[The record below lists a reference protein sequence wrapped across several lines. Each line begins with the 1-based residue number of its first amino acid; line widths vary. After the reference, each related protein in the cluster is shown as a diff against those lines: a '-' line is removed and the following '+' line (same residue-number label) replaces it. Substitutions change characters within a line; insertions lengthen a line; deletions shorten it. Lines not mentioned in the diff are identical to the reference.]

1 MKKIY
6 LDHSATTP
14 VDEKVLNKMLPY
26 FSDIYGNSS
35 SLHSFG
41 REAVLAVD
49 KSRKQIADF
58 LNCDFSEIFFT
69 SGATESNN
77 LAIFGLINSFLAR
90 GFKKPHIITTEI
102 EHPAVLE
109 PIERLFRDGLIELTY
124 LKPNKKGIVDAND
137 LLEEVRENTLLV
149 SVMHVNSEVGAIQPI
164 RAIGKNV
171 KKINERKLRDWQKK
185 RVSERGE
192 RPQQIYFHT
201 DATQAIN
208 YLNSDVSWNYVDIL
222 SMSAHKIY
230 GPKGVGILY
239 VKTGIPIRAVQ
250 LGGHQEM
257 DKRSGTLNVSGIVG
271 MGEAVSLLTEKNID
285 KNNKKIAELRN
296 IFADGVLKSVPGAN
310 LTTNREKSVPSHA
323 HFIFPGIEGES
334 ILIALDLEGVAV
346 STGSACASARLEAS
360 SVLLAMGV
368 KKEIAH
374 SSIRFTFG
382 KNNTEAEVKRV
393 LKVLTPI
400 IKRLK
405 KMAPDL
411 PNIDI
416 S

>member
-1 MKKIY
+1 MSIY

-14 VDEKVLNKMLPY
+14 LDKKVLEKMIPY
-26 FSDIYGNSS
+26 FTEVYGNASS
-35 SLHSFG
+35 IHSFG
-41 REAVLAVD
+41 RSAVLAVD
-49 KSRKQIADF
+49 NARKQIATY
-58 LNCDFSEIFFT
+58 LNCDFSEIYFT
-69 SGATESNN
+69 SGSTESNN
-77 LAIFGLINSFLAR
+77 LAVFGLVNSSLAR
-90 GFKKPHIITTEI
+90 GLKKPHIITTKI

-109 PIERLFRDGLIELTY
+109 PIERLVRDGLIEASY
-124 LKPNKKGIVDAND
+124 LKPDKDGIVNAND
-137 LLEEVRENTLLV
+137 IKKLVQDNTILV
-149 SVMHVNSEVGAIQPI
+149 SVLHVNSEVGAIQPI
-164 RAIGKNV
+164 REIGKNI
-171 KKINERKLRDWQKK
+171 KKINERRLKDWQNA

-208 YLNSDVSWNYVDIL
+208 FLNSDVAWNYVDML

-230 GPKGVGILY
+230 GPKGVGALY
-239 VKTGIPIRAVQ
+239 IKTGIPIRAVQ

-257 DKRSGTLNVSGIVG
+257 DKRSGTLNVSGIIG
-271 MGEAVSLLTEKNID
+271 MGEAVAQLTEKNIE
-285 KNNKKIAELRN
+285 KNNKKIAKLRN
-296 IFADGVLKSVPGAN
+296 LFADGVLKNVPGAI

-346 STGSACASARLEAS
+346 STGSACASARLEPS
-360 SVLLAMGV
+360 GVLLAMGI

-382 KNNTEAEVKRV
+382 KNNTEAEVKKL
-393 LKVLTPI
+393 LKILPPI

-405 KMAPDL
+405 GIAPDL
-411 PNIDI
+411 DI
-416 S
+416 

>member
-1 MKKIY
+1 MKPIY

-14 VDEKVLNKMLPY
+14 VDKKVLEKMIPY
-26 FSDIYGNSS
+26 FSDVYGNSS

-41 REAVLAVD
+41 REAIIAVD

-69 SGATESNN
+69 SGATEANN
-77 LAIFGLINSFLAR
+77 LAIFGLVNSFLAR

-102 EHPAVLE
+102 EHPATLE
-109 PIERLFRDGLIELTY
+109 PIERLVRDGLIEVRY
-124 LKPNKKGIVDAND
+124 LKPNKKGIVNAND
-137 LLEEVRENTLLV
+137 LLDAVQDNTLLV
-149 SVMHVNSEVGAIQPI
+149 SVMHVNSEIGSIQPI
-164 RAIGKNV
+164 RAIGKNI
-171 KKINERKLRDWQKK
+171 KKINERKQKDWQKK
-185 RVSERGE
+185 RISERGE

-208 YLNSDVSWNYVDIL
+208 YLNSDVVWNYVDML
-222 SMSAHKIY
+222 SMSGHKIY
-230 GPKGVGILY
+230 GPKGIGALY
-239 VKTGIPIRAVQ
+239 VRTGIPLRAVQ

-271 MGEAVSLLTEKNID
+271 IGEAVAQLTEKNIE
-285 KNNKKIAELRN
+285 NNSKKIARLRDM
-296 IFADGVLKSVPGAN
+296 FVEGVLKSIPGAS
-310 LTTNREKSVPSHA
+310 LTTDREKSVPSHA

-346 STGSACASARLEAS
+346 ATGSACASARLEAS
-360 SVLLAMGV
+360 SVLLAMGI

-382 KNNTEAEVKRV
+382 KYNTEAEVKRV
-393 LKVLTPI
+393 LKVLPPI

-405 KMAPDL
+405 DMAPNL
-411 PNIDI
+411 PGITK
-416 S
+416 

>member
-1 MKKIY
+1 MSIY

-14 VDEKVLNKMLPY
+14 VDKNVLEAMLPY
-26 FSDIYGNSS
+26 FSQSFGNSS

-41 REAVLAVD
+41 REAILAVD
-49 KSRKQIADF
+49 KARKQIANH

-69 SGATESNN
+69 SGSTEANN
-77 LAIFGLINSFLAR
+77 LAIFGLVNSFLAR
-90 GFKKPHIITTEI
+90 GFEKPHIITSEI

-109 PIERLFRDGLIELTY
+109 PFKRLFRDGLVDATY
-124 LKPNKKGIVDAND
+124 VKANKKGIVSAS
-137 LLEEVRENTLLV
+137 EVREAIKENTILV
-149 SVMHVNSEVGAIQPI
+149 SIMHVNSEVGTIQPI
-164 RAIGKNV
+164 REIGKDI
-171 KKINERKLRDWQKK
+171 KKINERRLKDWQNS

-192 RPQQIYFHT
+192 KPQQIYFHT

-208 YLNSDVSWNYVDIL
+208 FLNSDVAWNYVDML
-222 SMSAHKIY
+222 SMSSHKVY
-230 GPKGVGILY
+230 GPKGVGALY
-239 VKTGIPIRAVQ
+239 VKTGTPLRAIQ

-271 MGEAVSLLTEKNID
+271 MGEAIAQLTQKNIE
-285 KNNKKIAELRN
+285 KNNKKISKLRDR
-296 IFADGVLKSVPGAN
+296 FADGVLKSIPSAV
-310 LTTNREKSVPSHA
+310 LTTDREKAVPSHA

-346 STGSACASARLEAS
+346 STGSACASAQLEAS
-360 SVLLAMGV
+360 SVLLAMGI

-382 KNNTEAEVKRV
+382 KNNTEKEVVKV
-393 LKVLTPI
+393 LKVLSPI

-405 KMAPDL
+405 SMAPDL
-411 PNIDI
+411 PGITK
-416 S
+416 

>member
-1 MKKIY
+1 MKNIY

-14 VDEKVLNKMLPY
+14 VDKKVLDKMLPY
-26 FSDIYGNSS
+26 FSDVYGNSS

-41 REAVLAVD
+41 REAILAVD
-49 KSRKQIADF
+49 KSRKQVADF

-77 LAIFGLINSFLAR
+77 LAILGLINSFLTR
-90 GFKKPHIITTEI
+90 GFKNPHIITSEI
-102 EHPAVLE
+102 EHPATLE
-109 PIERLFRDGLIELTY
+109 PIERLFKDGLIEVTY
-124 LKPNKKGIVDAND
+124 LKPNKKGIVNASDI
-137 LLEEVRENTLLV
+137 LEEVKDNTLLV
-149 SVMHVNSEVGAIQPI
+149 SIMHVNSEVGAIQPI
-164 RAIGKNV
+164 RTIGKNV
-171 KKINERKLRDWQKK
+171 KKINERRLKDWQKK
-185 RVSERGE
+185 RISERGE

-208 YLNSDVSWNYVDIL
+208 YLNSDVFWNYVDML

-230 GPKGVGILY
+230 GPKGVGVLY
-239 VKTGIPIRAVQ
+239 VKTGIPLRAVQ

-271 MGEAVSLLTEKNID
+271 IGEAVAMLTEKNIE
-285 KNNKKIAELRN
+285 KENKKISQLRDIFVEGVIKN
-296 IFADGVLKSVPGAN
+296 IPGAS
-310 LTTNREKSVPSHA
+310 LTTDCKESVPSHA

-346 STGSACASARLEAS
+346 STGSACASAQLQAS

-382 KNNTEAEVKRV
+382 KNNTETEVKRV
-393 LKVLTPI
+393 LKILAPI

-405 KMAPDL
+405 EISPDL
-411 PNIDI
+411 
-416 S
+416 SGRF